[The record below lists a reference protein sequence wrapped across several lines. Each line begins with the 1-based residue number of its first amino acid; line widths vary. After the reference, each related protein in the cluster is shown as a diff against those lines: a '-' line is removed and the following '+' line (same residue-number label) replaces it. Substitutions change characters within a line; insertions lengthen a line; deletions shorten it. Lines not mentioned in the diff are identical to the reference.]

1 MKKYL
6 LILGAISICTLSTNA
21 AVVKYTP
28 AGAIKNDTQN
38 SFGSNASFTPENRA
52 KAGTNKRY
60 IENEKS
66 YYKQFENANK
76 IEVNINTNNSS
87 NDSSNN
93 NKQEVTEKTTSSQTA
108 KTDSKKNTNF
118 FKKSWQFWKKD
129 NGPKTINGV
138 TYY

>member
-6 LILGAISICTLSTNA
+6 LILGVISVCALSANA

-28 AGAIKNDTQN
+28 AGAIKDNTQN
-38 SFGSNASFTPENRA
+38 TFGSNAAFTPANRVQ
-52 KAGTNKRY
+52 AGVNQRY
-60 IENEKS
+60 IENEKL

-87 NDSSNN
+87 NDNSNN

-108 KTDSKKNTNF
+108 KTDTKKNINYI
-118 FKKSWQFWKKD
+118 KSWQFWKKD
-129 NGPKTINGV
+129 NGLKTINGV